1 MTTAAALT
9 LQDVGV
15 RWGRTIALDDI
26 TVDVP
31 AGSVVGVLGR
41 ASAGRTTLVR
51 LLAGRLP
58 RYRGTASV
66 GGVEASQ
73 VGDHPG
79 LTYLSTGRW
88 PGATG
93 ASVASMARDLARVQP
108 HADPVRAIE
117 LLGRLGFAPG
127 TALRHLSGA
136 EQSIASACLALAV
149 RARCTLLD
157 EPDAVADTSQRA
169 RLAEAL
175 ADEHGRQPR
184 TWVIATDHIAT
195 WEGLVDRVIVLSAGR
210 VVAAGPLEEVRA
222 GWVRLDGD
230 FDALVAMPHLGPV
243 DRRDDHSSAVVPVA
257 AVPPGAHRRVHSL
270 GLDDLVTAL
279 TDTHWEG
286 R

>member
-93 ASVASMARDLARVQP
+93 ASVTKVQASRVAIDFMVRVAVDFIVVMEARDEWGIGRKGTGRRRQELAG
-108 HADPVRAIE
+108 IT
-117 LLGRLGFAPG
+117 GRWPG
-127 TALRHLSGA
+127 S
-136 EQSIASACLALAV
+136 
-149 RARCTLLD
+149 
-157 EPDAVADTSQRA
+157 
-169 RLAEAL
+169 
-175 ADEHGRQPR
+175 PR
-184 TWVIATDHIAT
+184 T
-195 WEGLVDRVIVLSAGR
+195 R
-210 VVAAGPLEEVRA
+210 
-222 GWVRLDGD
+222 
-230 FDALVAMPHLGPV
+230 
-243 DRRDDHSSAVVPVA
+243 
-257 AVPPGAHRRVHSL
+257 
-270 GLDDLVTAL
+270 
-279 TDTHWEG
+279 
-286 R
+286 